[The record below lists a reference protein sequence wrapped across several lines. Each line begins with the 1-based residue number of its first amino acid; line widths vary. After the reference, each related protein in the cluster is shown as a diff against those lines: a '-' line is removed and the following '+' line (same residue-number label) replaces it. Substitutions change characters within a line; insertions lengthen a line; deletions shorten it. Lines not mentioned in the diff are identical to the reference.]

1 MKVKTYKITD
11 LDRRRALEFVEASK
25 EFSKASKA
33 IEGFGQRFRVC
44 APTLNSIHMFQGI
57 ETLAAALEIDTLEIE
72 HDEWSKEPRQ
82 KGFTYGGIEFFQL
95 CSPEEKYRGTFK
107 KFNTIK
113 LKIKEEIK

>member
-11 LDRRRALEFVEASK
+11 LDRRRAIEFVEASK

-33 IEGFGQRFRVC
+33 IEGFGQRFQVC
-44 APTLNSIHMFQGI
+44 APRLDVIHMYRGI
-57 ETLAAALEIDTLEIE
+57 ETLAAALGIDTLEVE
-72 HDEWSKEPRQ
+72 HDERSKAPLQ

-95 CSPEEKYRGTFK
+95 CSPEEKYMGTFK

-113 LKIKEEIK
+113 LKIKEETK